1 MNKRTVEKVKIAI
14 ALISLLA
21 MLVAV
26 GHVETHYTR
35 KDCVVI
41 DTQGYVVVV
50 EDKGGHVWK
59 YVAEDEVPRV
69 GDVVDLRMHTEHT
82 DTDITDDTIVGV
94 REH

>member
-1 MNKRTVEKVKIAI
+1 MTRRTKEKVKIAI
-14 ALISLLA
+14 ALIALFVLLA
-21 MLVAV
+21 LV
-26 GHVETHYTR
+26 GYIETHYTR
-35 KDCVVI
+35 KDCTVI

-69 GDVVDLRMHTEHT
+69 GDMVDLRMHTEHT
-82 DTDITDDTIVGV
+82 DTNISDDTIVGV

>member
-1 MNKRTVEKVKIAI
+1 MNRKTVENVKIAI
-14 ALISLLA
+14 ALIALLA

-26 GHVETHYTR
+26 GYIECHYTR

-50 EDKGGHVWK
+50 EDKSGHVWK

-69 GDVVDLRMHTEHT
+69 GDVVDLRMHTEYT
-82 DTDITDDTIVGV
+82 DTDISDDTIVGV